1 MHKIIK
7 KLDQKWSCI
16 RLQELMNNYIT
27 YIALSK
33 NAILRGLSLFL
44 LLFISTLQVQG
55 QDDVRATIDS
65 TRILIGQQINYT
77 IEALANDG
85 EAVIFPEG
93 QTFSPLEVLE
103 SYAIDTASSTSA
115 RMKLIKRY
123 GLTHFD
129 SGRYVIPK
137 QKVIIGTRTVETDTF
152 LIEVNNVIL
161 DTVNQGL
168 YDIKP
173 IIDLPRDYSN
183 WWKYLLWI
191 IPVVAAISLFLW
203 WLLRRNKKQKEAE
216 QYIPPFEQAMATL
229 TELDGKN
236 LIAQARYKEYY
247 SVLTDAVRRYYEEKV
262 YDRSMESTTDELIT
276 RLEME
281 RDSGHID
288 FSKHTIASIKDI
300 FKRADLVKFARV
312 NPPEGKA
319 QADRLA
325 VEDIVKQTREAL
337 PPPTV
342 EELMMQEDYREELSR
357 KRKRKLWLSG
367 IGGILAILLLATGI
381 GIAIKGYSEVKD
393 FVFGNMTRELAEGNW
408 IKSEYG
414 VPSMVVSTPKV
425 LTRQEVPLPPE
436 AQGKIEATAFGWQT
450 FPANVT
456 IGVYQFKFPKGADVK
471 VEQLISSQLA
481 MFEANGFSADI
492 LKSEKFATPNGAEGI
507 KTFGSGSQV
516 IDQEEG
522 TVDAGEYAF
531 ITFQAE
537 NVIQQLFISWHDEDP
552 YGKEIAERVM
562 QSIEL
567 QAKEKEEN

>member
-1 MHKIIK
+1 MNYN
-7 KLDQKWSCI
+7 LDH
-16 RLQELMNNYIT
+16 IT
-27 YIALSK
+27 HSK
-33 NAILRGLSLFL
+33 GRILRALTLFSIILFL
-44 LLFISTLQVQG
+44 SFQAQA

-65 TRILIGQQINYT
+65 TSILIGQQINYT

-93 QTFSPLEVLE
+93 QTFSPLEVIE
-103 SYAIDTASSTSA
+103 SYTIDTANSTSA
-115 RMKLIKRY
+115 RVKLIKKY

-129 SGRYVIPK
+129 SGTYVIPK

-152 LIEVNNVIL
+152 VVAVNNVIL

-168 YDIKP
+168 YDIKTV
-173 IIDLPRDYSN
+173 IDLPRDYSI

-191 IPVVAAISLFLW
+191 IPVLAAILLFIW
-203 WLLRRNKKQKEAE
+203 WLLRRNKKQKEADK
-216 QYIPPFEQAMATL
+216 YVPPFEQAMATL
-229 TELDGKN
+229 NELDSKN
-236 LIAQARYKEYY
+236 LIAETKYKEYY
-247 SVLTDAVRRYYEEKV
+247 SVLTDAIRRYYEEKV
-262 YDRSMESTTDELIT
+262 YDRSMESTTDELIS

-288 FSKHTIASIKDI
+288 FNKETIAKVKDI

-319 QADRLA
+319 QADRLT
-325 VEDIVKQTREAL
+325 VVDIVKETREAL

-342 EELMMQEDYREELSR
+342 EELMKQQDYREELSR

-367 IGGILAILLLATGI
+367 IGGVFLILFIATGI
-381 GIAIKGYSEVKD
+381 GIAIKGYSEVTY
-393 FVFGNMTRELAEGNW
+393 FVFGNQTRELAENNW
-408 IKSEYG
+408 ITSEYG

-436 AQGKIEATAFGWQT
+436 AQGNIEATAFGWQT
-450 FPANVT
+450 FPVNIT

-471 VEQLISSQLA
+471 VEQLIASQLA
-481 MFEANGFSADI
+481 MFEEKGFSADI

-507 KTFGSGSQV
+507 KTFGKGSQL
-516 IDQEEG
+516 IDSEKG
-522 TVDAGEYAF
+522 TIDAGEYAF
-531 ITFQAE
+531 ITFQSE
-537 NVIQQLFISWHDEDP
+537 NIIQQLFISWHDEDP
-552 YGKEIAERVM
+552 YGKQIAERVM